1 MRSGSMTDK
10 GFWEKVAAK
19 WSMPDNY
26 TGPKPV
32 VLPVDITEPDE
43 QWDEEIEDILSE
55 LGI

>member
-1 MRSGSMTDK
+1 
-10 GFWEKVAAK
+10 
-19 WSMPDNY
+19 MPDTY